1 MTLLFTDIEG
11 GVLLWEADRD
21 AMAAASARHDR
32 IVREQIE
39 ASGGQVFKTVGEAHR
54 AVFADPVAALCS
66 AVAIQRTA
74 GAEPWPSSLPIRVCM
89 ALHSGVCAERDGDY
103 VGPVVNRA
111 ARLLDVGHGGQVLV
125 TAAAYTLLADRLPG
139 GIELKDLGQQR
150 LRDLGRAERVFQVT
164 GPGLAEGFGVL
175 RSLDDPA
182 LSHNLP
188 SQATNFVGRVAEL
201 TELRALMSGGSRL
214 VTIAG
219 PGGIGKSRLALQAA
233 ADALDGTGDGV
244 WLVELAPVAEPEL
257 VARTAAAALGVREM
271 PGRPMLD
278 TLIDA
283 LGGRDL
289 LIILDNAEH
298 VLGAVAELADAIIRS
313 CPRVCLLVTS
323 REPLGISGEHV
334 FRVPGLTVPPADLA
348 APDRLAGFESVQ
360 LFAEHAALHRRGF
373 TVDDASGAAVAAI
386 CVRLDGIP
394 LALELAAARLG
405 SLSVSEIN
413 VRLDQRFRLLTT
425 GNRTALPRHQ
435 TLRALID
442 WSYDLLSPEERSV
455 FDRLSVFAGGWTLD
469 AAEAVASGGDVA
481 EWQVLDLLAA
491 LVGKSLVQAEVIHGS
506 TRYRLLETVRHYA
519 AERLA
524 LRAGS
529 DLRDVRVAHRDHYL
543 AVAEA
548 AAAHLTGPDQGSWLD
563 RLDADQANLRRAGE
577 HAVGDPQGTAL
588 VLRLGVALYRYWIAR
603 SRQQQGL
610 ELLVP
615 AIGRPD
621 ADADPALFAAALVTV
636 AHTASWV
643 DMGAARHLAEQAV
656 QVTRQLGDD
665 RLLSRALAA
674 LCTAC
679 YFGGEPETGR
689 PFGQESVERARRL
702 GDDVLVAESLAHY
715 FLSIDPA
722 QSPQLVG
729 EAIACTERSG
739 DHLYNCLLRN
749 NAGLHALMIGDIP
762 AARAHLEALAQAARQ
777 VGWESAELPAN
788 VGLMLR
794 AEGDLDGARSMFEAS
809 LRFSRRSGY
818 RRGMAYGFLYLTC
831 VTGDLG
837 DWDRAAVLHGSVQA
851 FQDRTGIPWDDFD
864 ARYRQDSL
872 AQARVHLGDEQLE
885 RAYAQGMALSL
896 EKALDLALSSEPGLR
911 DRDHAAAHATLDDA
925 VFDAARRPGRTLS
938 QADAIALA
946 LGTAQPAPGPAPAV
960 TVPVA
965 RRVPAD
971 SPAGPLSARER
982 QIMALLA
989 GGASN
994 AKIAETLFVTP
1005 NTVRT
1010 HLDRIRDK
1018 TGARNRAEL
1027 TRYAIQ
1033 AGIEPVVP
1041 SP

>member
-1 MTLLFTDIEG
+1 VGCHNRYVGVTAGSVTLLFADIES
-11 GVLLWEADRD
+11 GVRLWEADHD
-21 AMAAASARHDR
+21 AMAAASAHHDR
-32 IVREQIE
+32 IVRERIE
-39 ASGGQVFKTVGEAHR
+39 AAGGRVFETLGEAHR
-54 AVFADPVAALCS
+54 TVFADPAAALS
-66 AVAIQRTA
+66 AAVAIQRA
-74 GAEPWPSSLPIRVCM
+74 VGAEPWAWDLPIRVRM
-89 ALHSGVCAERDGDY
+89 ALHSGACAERDGNY
-103 VGPVVNRA
+103 VGPVANRA
-111 ARLLDVGHGGQVLV
+111 ARLLDIGHGGQVLV
-125 TAAAYTLLADRLPG
+125 TAATYALLTGQLPS
-139 GIELKDLGQQR
+139 GIGLRDLGEQR

-164 GPGLAEGFGVL
+164 GPGLAEEFGVL

-182 LSHNLP
+182 LRHNLP
-188 SQATNFVGRVAEL
+188 SQATSFVGRTAEL
-201 TELRALMSGGSRL
+201 AELHALVSSGSRL

-257 VARTAAAALGVREM
+257 VARTVAAALGVREE
-271 PGRPMLD
+271 PAWPVLR

-283 LGGRDL
+283 VGDRDL
-289 LIILDNAEH
+289 LLVLDNAEH

-313 CPRVCLLVTS
+313 CPRVSVLVTS
-323 REPLGISGEHV
+323 REPLGTSGEHV
-334 FRVPGLTVPPADLA
+334 FRVPGLAVPPADLA
-348 APDRLAGFESVQ
+348 APDRLAAFESVQ
-360 LFAEHAALHRRGF
+360 LFTEHAALHQRNF
-373 TVDDASGAAVAAI
+373 TVDDANAAAVAAI

-405 SLSVSEIN
+405 SLSTSEIN
-413 VRLDQRFRLLTT
+413 ARLDQRFRLLTT
-425 GNRTALPRHQ
+425 GNRTARPRHQ

-469 AAEAVASGGDVA
+469 AAEAVTCGGDVA

-491 LVGKSLVQAEVIHGS
+491 LTGKSLVQAEVIRGS

-524 LRAGS
+524 LRADS
-529 DLRDVRVAHRDHYL
+529 ELRDVRVAHRDHYL
-543 AVAEA
+543 GVAEA

-577 HAVGDPQGTAL
+577 HAVSDPDGITL
-588 VLRLGVALYRYWIAR
+588 VLRLGVALYRYSVVR
-603 SRQQQGL
+603 SRQQQAL

-615 AIGRPD
+615 AVRRPD
-621 ADADPALFAAALVTV
+621 ADADPALFAAAL
-636 AHTASWV
+636 AAAALTACWV
-643 DMGAARHLAEQAV
+643 DIGAARHLAERAV

-679 YFGGEPETGR
+679 HFAGEPETGL
-689 PFGQESVERARRL
+689 PYGQESVERARRL
-702 GDDVLVAESLAHY
+702 GDDVLLAESLAHY
-715 FLSIDPA
+715 VLTVDPA
-722 QSPQLVG
+722 RSPQLVG

-739 DHLYNCLLRN
+739 DHLYNCLLHN
-749 NAGLHALMIGDIP
+749 NAGLHALMVGDIP
-762 AARAHLEALAQAARQ
+762 AARAHLEAVAQAAQ
-777 VGWESAELPAN
+777 QIGWESAELPGN

-809 LRFSRRSGY
+809 LRFSRRSGD

-851 FQDRTGIPWDDFD
+851 FQDRAGIPWEEFD

-872 AQARVHLGDEQLE
+872 EQARAHLGDEQLE

-896 EKALDLALSSEPGLR
+896 EKTLDLALSREAGQ
-911 DRDHAAAHATLDDA
+911 H
-925 VFDAARRPGRTLS
+925 GRTLS
-938 QADAIALA
+938 QADAVALA
-946 LGTAQPAPGPAPAV
+946 LGTARPDPEPALAV
-960 TVPVA
+960 TVPA
-965 RRVPAD
+965 GRRASAD

-982 QIMALLA
+982 EIMALLA

-994 AKIAETLFVTP
+994 AKIAGTLFVTP

-1027 TRYAIQ
+1027 TRYAMQ

-1041 SP
+1041 SAGQGEHRR

>member
-66 AVAIQRTA
+66 AVAIQRA
-74 GAEPWPSSLPIRVCM
+74 VGAEPWPSSLPIGVCM
-89 ALHSGVCAERDGDY
+89 ALHSGACAERDGDY
-103 VGPVVNRA
+103 IGPVVNRT
-111 ARLLDVGHGGQVLV
+111 ARLLDIGHGGQVLV
-125 TAAAYTLLADRLPG
+125 TAAAYALLAGRLPG
-139 GIELKDLGQQR
+139 GIGLKDLGEQR

-164 GPGLAEGFGVL
+164 GSGLADGFGAL
-175 RSLDDPA
+175 RSLDHPA
-182 LSHNLP
+182 LRHNLP
-188 SQATNFVGRVAEL
+188 SQATSFVGRTVEL
-201 TELRALMSGGSRL
+201 AELRALVSGGSRL

-219 PGGIGKSRLALQAA
+219 PGGIGKSRLALQVA

-257 VARTAAAALGVREM
+257 VTRTTAAALRVSEA
-271 PGRPMLD
+271 PGRPMLG

-283 LGGRDL
+283 IGDRDL
-289 LIILDNAEH
+289 LLILDNAEQ
-298 VLGAVAELADAIIRS
+298 VLGAVAELADAVIRS

-334 FRVPGLTVPPADLA
+334 FRVPGLAVPPADLA
-348 APDRLAGFESVQ
+348 APDRLAAFESVQ

-373 TVDDASGAAVAAI
+373 IVDEASAAAVAAI

-442 WSYDLLSPEERSV
+442 WSYDLLSSEERSV
-455 FDRLSVFAGGWTLD
+455 FGRLSVFAGGWTLD
-469 AAEAVASGGDVA
+469 AAEVVASGGDVA

-563 RLDADQANLRRAGE
+563 RLDADQANLLRAGE
-577 HAVGDPQGTAL
+577 HAAADPDGTAL
-588 VLRLGVALYRYWIAR
+588 VLRLGVALYRHSIVR
-603 SRQQQGL
+603 SRQQQAL

-615 AIGRPD
+615 ALGRPD

-636 AHTASWV
+636 AHTACWV
-643 DMGAARHLAEQAV
+643 DIGAARHLAEQAV

-674 LCTAC
+674 LATAC
-679 YFGGEPETGR
+679 YFAGEPETGL
-689 PFGQESVERARRL
+689 PYGQESVERARRL
-702 GDDVLVAESLAHY
+702 GDDVLLAESLAHY
-715 FLSIDPA
+715 FLSRRPSPVPA
-722 QSPQLVG
+722 VG
-729 EAIACTERSG
+729 
-739 DHLYNCLLRN
+739 
-749 NAGLHALMIGDIP
+749 
-762 AARAHLEALAQAARQ
+762 
-777 VGWESAELPAN
+777 
-788 VGLMLR
+788 
-794 AEGDLDGARSMFEAS
+794 
-809 LRFSRRSGY
+809 RRS
-818 RRGMAYGFLYLTC
+818 
-831 VTGDLG
+831 
-837 DWDRAAVLHGSVQA
+837 DRLH
-851 FQDRTGIPWDDFD
+851 RT
-864 ARYRQDSL
+864 
-872 AQARVHLGDEQLE
+872 
-885 RAYAQGMALSL
+885 
-896 EKALDLALSSEPGLR
+896 
-911 DRDHAAAHATLDDA
+911 
-925 VFDAARRPGRTLS
+925 
-938 QADAIALA
+938 
-946 LGTAQPAPGPAPAV
+946 
-960 TVPVA
+960 
-965 RRVPAD
+965 
-971 SPAGPLSARER
+971 
-982 QIMALLA
+982 
-989 GGASN
+989 
-994 AKIAETLFVTP
+994 
-1005 NTVRT
+1005 
-1010 HLDRIRDK
+1010 IR
-1018 TGARNRAEL
+1018 
-1027 TRYAIQ
+1027 
-1033 AGIEPVVP
+1033 
-1041 SP
+1041 